1 MKKHQLKKMLMWLTQ
16 KYIFQFNGEFY
27 EQLDDF
33 LMGSPIAPLLTDVC
47 MNWLINESKKFD
59 TQPQLFYRYVD
70 DCFAVF
76 STKQTRSPK
85 IL

>member
-1 MKKHQLKKMLMWLTQ
+1 MWLTQ
-16 KYIFQFNGEFY
+16 KCVFQFNGEFY
-27 EQLDDF
+27 EQLGGIP
-33 LMGSPIAPLLTDVC
+33 MGSPIAPLLANVC
-47 MNWLINESKKFD
+47 INWLINESKKFD

-76 STKQTRSPK
+76 FNQTRSPK